1 MLLLAGL
8 TLQAQAQHDVMMQ
21 AFYWD
26 VPVDAAAK
34 NGFWW
39 DTLAAKAPELAAAG
53 ITAIWVPPPSKGNF
67 GIYDMGYGIYDHFDL
82 GNYNQKGTVET
93 RFGSRDE
100 LLKMVQTMH
109 AYGIEVYAD
118 IVLNH
123 IFGGPDNLE
132 PNPAVK
138 QYVFDEAIRDPDGD
152 GHYDQFSPYP
162 TNEIIWRIPDAEP
175 GDYYIKIK
183 GYWLPCSDPKGERG
197 YDLYINWDG
206 SPDQPNSP
214 DNANWEYEP
223 NDGNGQYNDFPGS
236 GKHIWAHIDPCGD
249 VDEYKITLTETHTIE
264 IRLEARREVYNP
276 FDFVPTDQRR
286 GYYPFEIWHNGQN
299 LAPTALQAWTY
310 TGITYVTH
318 TGPGEANWSW
328 NYSHFHPVDDRD
340 YLGWPGTDEVI
351 PNTKFFGNDLNT
363 FDPVVQDRLI
373 TWGQWL
379 TNTVGFDG
387 YRLDFVRGYQPE
399 FAAAWINNM
408 PRRSD
413 GSQRF
418 VVAEYW
424 GGKAA
429 IKNWVT
435 TVESLG
441 ADADAFDFPLKATLT
456 DMANWNGADWDMSWL
471 NHAGL
476 VRDNGGNNLSG
487 LQVVTFVENHD
498 TGKEHDKWLWRDWDM
513 AYAYIL
519 FAEGRPTIFYPHF
532 YGIPQHDHSDPGIT
546 VQAPASLRQDIIRLI
561 NLRRNYLGG
570 TMVVLSE
577 VGNPWPSAEVA
588 DVFVA
593 RRGGNGTRSGAILV
607 LNDHETDTKGL
618 WVDSSPTGWPNW
630 AGKDLINPETGETT
644 HIYDDGRVY
653 VWAPPR
659 DYAIWVLQEEYDAG
673 LLAADTG
680 EPCTLAQIAS
690 QTVSGNQG
698 VATFYSP
705 DGIRELQFTLL
716 DNLTVVSVQGA
727 GGERFSPV
735 EGGRYTLD
743 DGQEPPVYVEVVFQ
757 QVDPAVSHG
766 TYYAVVGSMCPYEED
781 GLLEANLDPS
791 LRFENRP
798 QHFRWEGPAPNP
810 FVGQTYFELALPEAA
825 QVRLTVYDLL
835 GRAVQQLTSGA
846 FAAGHHR
853 IAWNADGLAGG
864 TYLVRME
871 ARTADGQHYVQDRV
885 VTLRR

>member
-1 MLLLAGL
+1 M
-8 TLQAQAQHDVMMQ
+8 
-21 AFYWD
+21 
-26 VPVDAAAK
+26 
-34 NGFWW
+34 
-39 DTLAAKAPELAAAG
+39 
-53 ITAIWVPPPSKGNF
+53 AI
-67 GIYDMGYGIYDHFDL
+67 
-82 GNYNQKGTVET
+82 
-93 RFGSRDE
+93 
-100 LLKMVQTMH
+100 
-109 AYGIEVYAD
+109 
-118 IVLNH
+118 
-123 IFGGPDNLE
+123 
-132 PNPAVK
+132 
-138 QYVFDEAIRDPDGD
+138 
-152 GHYDQFSPYP
+152 
-162 TNEIIWRIPDAEP
+162 
-175 GDYYIKIK
+175 
-183 GYWLPCSDPKGERG
+183 
-197 YDLYINWDG
+197 
-206 SPDQPNSP
+206 
-214 DNANWEYEP
+214 
-223 NDGNGQYNDFPGS
+223 
-236 GKHIWAHIDPCGD
+236 
-249 VDEYKITLTETHTIE
+249 
-264 IRLEARREVYNP
+264 
-276 FDFVPTDQRR
+276 
-286 GYYPFEIWHNGQN
+286 
-299 LAPTALQAWTY
+299 AWT
-310 TGITYVTH
+310 
-318 TGPGEANWSW
+318 
-328 NYSHFHPVDDRD
+328 
-340 YLGWPGTDEVI
+340 LC
-351 PNTKFFGNDLNT
+351 
-363 FDPVVQDRLI
+363 
-373 TWGQWL
+373 
-379 TNTVGFDG
+379 
-387 YRLDFVRGYQPE
+387 
-399 FAAAWINNM
+399 AAINNM

-441 ADADAFDFPLKATLT
+441 ADADAFDFPLKSTLT

-498 TGKEHDKWLWRDWDM
+498 TGKESDKWLWRDWDM

-532 YGIPQHDHSDPGIT
+532 YGIPQHDHSDPSIT

-570 TMVVLSE
+570 IMVVLSE

-618 WVDSSPTGWPNW
+618 WVDSSPSGWPSW

-659 DYAIWVLQEEYDAG
+659 SYAIWVLQEEYDPG
-673 LLAADTG
+673 LLA
-680 EPCTLAQIAS
+680 
-690 QTVSGNQG
+690 
-698 VATFYSP
+698 
-705 DGIRELQFTLL
+705 
-716 DNLTVVSVQGA
+716 
-727 GGERFSPV
+727 V
-735 EGGRYTLD
+735 EG
-743 DGQEPPVYVEVVFQ
+743 
-757 QVDPAVSHG
+757 
-766 TYYAVVGSMCPYEED
+766 D
-781 GLLEANLDPS
+781 GLLEANLDPA

-825 QVRLTVYDLL
+825 QVQVTVYDLL

-853 IAWNADGLAGG
+853 IEWNADGLAGG
-864 TYLVRME
+864 TYLVRLE

-885 VTLRR
+885 VMLRR